1 MSQHSKSLI
10 SLAVV
15 LCMLLALPGR
25 AWAVTQEEIN
35 SARARRDAISAQ
47 RREKQA
53 VVDALAQEQAGVL
66 ERKAAMDERSAYTQ
80 EQICLTREE
89 IELYRERIEEKA
101 KEVTA
106 AKQLENEQLER
117 YRVRVRVMEEEGKLN
132 VLSLVLHTENP
143 REFLTALDD
152 MAEIM
157 CYDRALEDAYIA
169 ARKHT
174 EAVRADY
181 EAAERQLQ
189 ERRDALESE
198 EAELRGE
205 IEEASALIRTLQSD
219 LESGRADVEAIA
231 AAEWA
236 ADQEL
241 QHLIQ
246 ELERQRQEE
255 ERRRREEEAQKE
267 AEAEA
272 QRRREEETQ
281 RERTQAVG
289 TGVFTWPVPGYS
301 YVTSRFGL
309 RVHPITGVKKSHTGI
324 DISADSG
331 VSIIAADSGTVT
343 KAAVYGGYGNCVIL
357 DHGNGTV
364 TLYGHLSAFAVSEGE
379 SVTQGQTIGYVGS
392 TGVSTGPHCHFEIW
406 SGGSRIDPEPF
417 FSGLS
422 FSPSAGE

>member
-101 KEVTA
+101 REVAA

-132 VLSLVLHTENP
+132 VLSLVLHTESP

-157 CYDRALEDAYIA
+157 RYDRALEDAYIA

-174 EAVRADY
+174 EAVRAD
-181 EAAERQLQ
+181 RPQ
-189 ERRDALESE
+189 RTCCP
-198 EAELRGE
+198 
-205 IEEASALIRTLQSD
+205 EASSAR
-219 LESGRADVEAIA
+219 
-231 AAEWA
+231 
-236 ADQEL
+236 
-241 QHLIQ
+241 
-246 ELERQRQEE
+246 
-255 ERRRREEEAQKE
+255 ERRRS
-267 AEAEA
+267 
-272 QRRREEETQ
+272 RRRET
-281 RERTQAVG
+281 
-289 TGVFTWPVPGYS
+289 
-301 YVTSRFGL
+301 
-309 RVHPITGVKKSHTGI
+309 
-324 DISADSG
+324 
-331 VSIIAADSGTVT
+331 
-343 KAAVYGGYGNCVIL
+343 
-357 DHGNGTV
+357 
-364 TLYGHLSAFAVSEGE
+364 
-379 SVTQGQTIGYVGS
+379 
-392 TGVSTGPHCHFEIW
+392 
-406 SGGSRIDPEPF
+406 
-417 FSGLS
+417 
-422 FSPSAGE
+422 

>member
-15 LCMLLALPGR
+15 LCMLLSLPGR

-101 KEVTA
+101 KEVAA

-157 CYDRALEDAYIA
+157 RYDRALEDAYIA

-219 LESGRADVEAIA
+219 LESGRADVEAIT

-246 ELERQRQEE
+246 DLER
-255 ERRRREEEAQKE
+255 
-267 AEAEA
+267 
-272 QRRREEETQ
+272 
-281 RERTQAVG
+281 
-289 TGVFTWPVPGYS
+289 
-301 YVTSRFGL
+301 
-309 RVHPITGVKKSHTGI
+309 
-324 DISADSG
+324 
-331 VSIIAADSGTVT
+331 
-343 KAAVYGGYGNCVIL
+343 
-357 DHGNGTV
+357 
-364 TLYGHLSAFAVSEGE
+364 
-379 SVTQGQTIGYVGS
+379 
-392 TGVSTGPHCHFEIW
+392 
-406 SGGSRIDPEPF
+406 
-417 FSGLS
+417 
-422 FSPSAGE
+422 